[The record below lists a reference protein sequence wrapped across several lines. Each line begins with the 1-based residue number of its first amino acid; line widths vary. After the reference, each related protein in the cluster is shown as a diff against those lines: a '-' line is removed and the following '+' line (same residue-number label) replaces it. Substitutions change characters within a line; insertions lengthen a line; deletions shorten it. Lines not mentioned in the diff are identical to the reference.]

1 MFLPCPPC
9 PPSSPTASIA
19 SPIDTIFGRIVRG
32 EIPARIEHDDD
43 LCLAFHDVAPQAP
56 THVLVIPKKP
66 IPSLA
71 EADDADELLLG
82 HLVLVA
88 SRLARK
94 LGLGDGYRLVVNC
107 GRNGGQSVDHLH
119 VHLLGGRA
127 LGWPPG

>member
-1 MFLPCPPC
+1 M
-9 PPSSPTASIA
+9 A
-19 SPIDTIFGRIVRG
+19 DTIFGRIIRG

-71 EADDADELLLG
+71 EADDEDELLLG

-88 SRLARK
+88 TRLARK

-107 GRNGGQSVDHLH
+107 GHNGGQSVDHLH